1 MTCVI
6 EESKWEIFY
15 NASKKMSSLNI
26 NVIIFSTTVGEV
38 STSDGEIKVSVA
50 TEPKTAEDQ
59 ETGEI
64 T

>member
-1 MTCVI
+1 
-6 EESKWEIFY
+6 
-15 NASKKMSSLNI
+15 MSSLNI